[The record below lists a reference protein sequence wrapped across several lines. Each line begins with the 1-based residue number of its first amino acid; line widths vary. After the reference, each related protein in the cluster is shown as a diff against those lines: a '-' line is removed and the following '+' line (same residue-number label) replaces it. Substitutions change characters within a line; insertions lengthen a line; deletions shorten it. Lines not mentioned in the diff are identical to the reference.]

1 MCGRY
6 SIGKGPTQLAAEL
19 EASLAIE
26 PGTPEAEKAR
36 FNIAPSQRA
45 PMLIAHPDRRLG
57 MARFGWRLDGKKGL
71 LLNARSETSQK
82 NGLFRAALERRRAL
96 IPADGFYEWKVREGT
111 GKKPEKDPF
120 FLHQEGAL
128 ITFAGLYYVEK
139 GLDEEATGTSTNP
152 SPDRKSASFVI
163 MTTAASPQIAVV
175 HDRMPII
182 VPPEWRSDWLDV
194 RLPVDEL
201 LTELMHL
208 PPPIQMRLVSPRV
221 GSPTNDDPTLHDPL
235 AHPDP
240 EMRPDR

>member
-6 SIGKGPTQLAAEL
+6 SIGKGPIELAAEL

-26 PGTPEAEKAR
+26 PGTDEAQKAR

-57 MARFGWRLDGKKGL
+57 MARFGWSLEGKKGL
-71 LLNARSETSQK
+71 LLNARSETAQK

-96 IPADGFYEWKVREGT
+96 IPADGFYEWRVREGP
-111 GKKPEKDPF
+111 GKKPEKDAF
-120 FLHQEGAL
+120 FLHQGGAL
-128 ITFAGLYYVEK
+128 ITFAGLYYVDKGIGDEASPSEEK
-139 GLDEEATGTSTNP
+139 RADK
-152 SPDRKSASFVI
+152 KSASFVI
-163 MTTAASPQIAVV
+163 MTTAASPEIAAV

-182 VPPEWRSDWLDV
+182 VPPEWRADWLDV
-194 RLPVDEL
+194 RLPVSEL

-221 GSPTNDDPTLHDPL
+221 GSPANDDPTLHDPL
-235 AHPDP
+235 AEPTRSD
-240 EMRPDR
+240 